1 MRQAVAVAD
10 VVEDNAREVESN
22 QSAQQRRHREQE
34 QIHQVAAV
42 GADER
47 PHAHDQAEDVAR
59 TQLPRV
65 GERDLAGSRGRGD
78 CRFSVQIESQSSDSI
93 VCGRPGVSKII
104 TARGAAGKG
113 TSLMVTSRLERK
125 GDTMPAL
132 IFEKRNHVAYLT
144 MNRPEVHNSLN
155 PEMLVSL
162 AAAWKEIDGDDA
174 IRATIVTGAGKVA
187 FSAGAD
193 LGKLIPLFTGA
204 RKPED
209 EWDRKLLAERKLGD
223 IALLRG
229 YDMDKPVIS
238 AVNGFCIAGGMEF
251 IQGTDLRVAAD
262 DASFGLQEVKW
273 AIIPAAG
280 SLARLQRQIPYCK
293 AMEILLTGNRIDA
306 QEAWRLGLVNY
317 VVPQEQLMAKAEELA
332 ATIAQNGQL
341 AVRKIK
347 EAVRRTSGRPY
358 EEAFKIENEI
368 AREVMKSEDAKEG
381 PRSFME
387 KRKPNYKGR

>member
-1 MRQAVAVAD
+1 
-10 VVEDNAREVESN
+10 
-22 QSAQQRRHREQE
+22 
-34 QIHQVAAV
+34 
-42 GADER
+42 
-47 PHAHDQAEDVAR
+47 
-59 TQLPRV
+59 
-65 GERDLAGSRGRGD
+65 
-78 CRFSVQIESQSSDSI
+78 
-93 VCGRPGVSKII
+93 
-104 TARGAAGKG
+104 
-113 TSLMVTSRLERK
+113 
-125 GDTMPAL
+125 MPAL

-204 RKPED
+204 RKPAD
-209 EWDRKLLAERKLGD
+209 GWARKL
-223 IALLRG
+223 
-229 YDMDKPVIS
+229 S
-238 AVNGFCIAGGMEF
+238 AGNGFCSAGGMEF
-251 IQGTDLRVAAD
+251 IQGTDLRVAAEN
-262 DASFGLQEVKW
+262 ASFGLQEVKW

-332 ATIAQNGQL
+332 ATIAQNGPL

-347 EAVRRTSGRPY
+347 EAVRRPSGRPY